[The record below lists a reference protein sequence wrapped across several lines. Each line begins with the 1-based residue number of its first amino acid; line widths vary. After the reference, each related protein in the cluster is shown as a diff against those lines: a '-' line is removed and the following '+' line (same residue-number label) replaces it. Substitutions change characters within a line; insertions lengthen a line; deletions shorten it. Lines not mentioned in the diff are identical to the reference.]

1 MHEPDF
7 SDVGRLEAL
16 GVVWDVFADQ
26 WERSYTLLRA
36 FHEREGHANVPQK
49 HVEEGERLGSWLSAQ
64 RKRYQ
69 ARGWSEEERR
79 AKRQGTP
86 LSDEEV
92 GRLEALGVVWRL
104 R

>member
-1 MHEPDF
+1 M
-7 SDVGRLEAL
+7 
-16 GVVWDVFADQ
+16 VWDVLADQ

-36 FHEREGHANVPQK
+36 FHEREGHANVPYK
-49 HVEEGERLGSWLSAQ
+49 HVEEGGRLGSWLREQ
-64 RKRYQ
+64 RKRYR
-69 ARGWSEEERR
+69 ARGLSEEERR
-79 AKRQGTP
+79 AKKVSA